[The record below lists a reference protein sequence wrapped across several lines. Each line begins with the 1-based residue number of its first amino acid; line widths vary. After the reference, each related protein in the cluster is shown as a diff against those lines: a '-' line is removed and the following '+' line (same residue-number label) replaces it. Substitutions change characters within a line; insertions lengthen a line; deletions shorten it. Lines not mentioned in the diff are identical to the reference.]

1 MSANALFYV
10 AFFFLLFTQCLQVND
25 FGSVCGMCD
34 VRALPFQQFLFYCWK
49 LSNYCSVVSSITYW
63 LVHFSLSFSD
73 FVFFFCRC
81 VVVSFVFHSLRS
93 NRIKLTIA
101 LLFMICGP
109 HQFIFCSIIDRFGD
123 FIFVS
128 LFLFSIRAPRTL
140 FNCDRLG
147 FFSSFV
153 WKTINVN
160 YQFTASNWDL
170 FFFVYVFEI

>member
-1 MSANALFYV
+1 MLASQRLWFDMRYV
-10 AFFFLLFTQCLQVND
+10 RCARATISTISLLLLEIIELLFGRLVNHLLI
-25 FGSVCGMCD
+25 GS
-34 VRALPFQQFLFYCWK
+34 F
-49 LSNYCSVVSSITYW
+49 
-63 LVHFSLSFSD
+63 FSLSLFLW
-73 FVFFFCRC
+73 FCFLFCRC

-170 FFFVYVFEI
+170 FFLFMSLKFKDFLVCM